1 MNNFILTKNQTMKYD
16 QYAKAAKILR
26 PMKKR
31 LLDIANKSKLPTTR
45 VQQCRLLKSTRENID
60 KLMFLM
66 DDGLWADNPEGDRT
80 KETFD
85 PKKPNDLFF

>member
-1 MNNFILTKNQTMKYD
+1 MKYD

-60 KLMFLM
+60 KLMFLL
-66 DDGLWADNPEGDRT
+66 DDGLWKDNPEGDPT
-80 KETFD
+80 KDTFD
-85 PKKPNDLFF
+85 PKKPNYLFF